1 MAACQDVVEGL
12 EKGEVSKEDVKKAR
26 SEVRQVCTVTGMSLQ
41 TSASVEIDGIRCDEA

>member
-26 SEVRQVCTVTGMSLQ
+26 SEVRQVFTITMMSLQ
-41 TSASVEIDGIRCDEA
+41 SALSVEIGWDQI

>member
-26 SEVRQVCTVTGMSLQ
+26 SEVRQVFTTTVMSLH
-41 TSASVEIDGIRCDEA
+41 SSLSVDIGWDQI

>member
-26 SEVRQVCTVTGMSLQ
+26 SEVRQVFKTTVMSLQ
-41 TSASVEIDGIRCDEA
+41 CSLSVEIG